1 MASLHQ
7 RNIKPMQCARRCGAR
22 TRAGTHCAA
31 PSIAGA
37 ARCRMHGGK
46 GSGAPSGN
54 RNAVKTGL
62 HTARMRAEAKQVRQI
77 VRRATALIELV
88 EGMRSA
94 GLAAATESNQA
105 PMPARRARSTSC
117 PAPQL
122 KVELAVSSTLI
133 SGPRKFPT
141 AVAARV
147 DGSGLPVGRGP
158 LFPPSEGGRSWCQY
172 RISRAVLTGGR
183 SPAGSLIR
191 VSG

>member
-7 RNIKPMQCARRCGAR
+7 RNIGPMQCARRCGAR
-22 TRAGTHCAA
+22 TRAGTPCAA

-37 ARCRMHGGK
+37 VRCRMHGGK

-94 GLAAATESNQA
+94 GLAAATESNLA
-105 PMPARRARSTSC
+105 PKAARRARSTSC

-122 KVELAVSSTLI
+122 KVELTVSYPLI
-133 SGPRKFPT
+133 SWPRKPPTTSRGPRWTAADLLIEACCFP
-141 AVAARV
+141 
-147 DGSGLPVGRGP
+147 LPKEEGHDASIVSEE
-158 LFPPSEGGRSWCQY
+158 PS
-172 RISRAVLTGGR
+172 
-183 SPAGSLIR
+183 
-191 VSG
+191 